1 MLGSIDDVYQRQK
14 KRTLTSFV
22 HACHLKPRHVT
33 TGPDITP
40 GRVQT
45 TFNFKDLIRSP
56 QHLDEVGRAEII
68 LTTLEIGKIEIPRL
82 L

>member
-1 MLGSIDDVYQRQK
+1 MMSTRGREKNTDIIC
-14 KRTLTSFV
+14 
-22 HACHLKPRHVT
+22 ACLHLKPRHVI

-40 GRVQT
+40 RRVQ

-68 LTTLEIGKIEIPRL
+68 LTTLEIRKIEIPRL